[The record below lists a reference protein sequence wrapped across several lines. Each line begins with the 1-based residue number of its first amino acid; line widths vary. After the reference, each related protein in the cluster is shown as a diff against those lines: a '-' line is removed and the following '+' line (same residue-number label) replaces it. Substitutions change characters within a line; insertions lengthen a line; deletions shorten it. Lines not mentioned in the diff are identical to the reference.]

1 MNLLRKLIIKL
12 KNKLYIW
19 YLNKNYYAIFSYDS
33 KEKAMRTYT
42 NIYKKGYIP
51 DYMQENIEHYT
62 VTSIYEGI
70 KAAVNG
76 HVAIDLLFIEDKNV
90 VDFIYKWYLKILN
103 NQYEEL
109 VLK

>member
-1 MNLLRKLIIKL
+1 MNFLKKIIVKI
-12 KNKLYIW
+12 KNTLYIR
-19 YLNKNYYAIFSYDS
+19 YLNKNYYAIFSYNS

-42 NIYKKGYIP
+42 NIYRKGYIP
-51 DYMQENIEHYT
+51 DYMQENIKWYT
-62 VTSIYEGI
+62 IASVYDGL

-76 HVAIDLLFIEDKNV
+76 HVAIDLLFIEDEKV
-90 VDFIYKWYLKILN
+90 VEFIYKWYLKILN